1 MDIYSKFDVIVSFYL
16 FVKFNEYK
24 SFLGLTVVYSTCL
37 DTFVIIISRAHNNVF
52 ILVVEMSWFYGEVA
66 IALLYV
72 H

>member
-16 FVKFNEYK
+16 FVKINEYK

-37 DTFVIIISRAHNNVF
+37 DTFVIEISRAHNNVF
-52 ILVVEMSWFYGEVA
+52 ILVVEMSWFYREVA
-66 IALLYV
+66 IALLCV